1 MGSKRLNDVVTGIV
15 EMVLEGEVDDKRRAA
30 VESWDDIDDDGQ
42 YIAGIEGVVARIEKK
57 ARDLKVAIGK
67 KFSAAQPELP
77 FNLPA
82 AVAMDIDGTR
92 ILPTRNLRRN
102 EFMRAIQ
109 IREQQIKN
117 DQRSLREW
125 KSALKQADIFWAKH
139 PSWSFGDCLDAMMGR
154 VEEGTS

>member
-15 EMVLEGEVDDKRRAA
+15 EMVLEGEVEDKRRAA
-30 VESWDDIDDDGQ
+30 VEAWDDIDEDGQ
-42 YIAGIEGVVARIEKK
+42 YLAGIEGVVARIEAKS
-57 ARDLKVAIGK
+57 RSLRVAIGK
-67 KFSAAQPELP
+67 KFSGAQTELP

-82 AVAMDIDGTR
+82 AVAMDIEGTR

-125 KSALKQADIFWAKH
+125 KSALKQADLFWAKN
-139 PSWSFGDCLDAMMGR
+139 PSWTFGACLDAMMGKQQ
-154 VEEGTS
+154 EPAQ